1 MDRPYGDTIEYLSG
15 ILTILKSM
23 DKEEGDVQDV
33 AELNIGILM
42 KVKDRLNVLIN
53 NLDSVRVL

>member
-1 MDRPYGDTIEYLSG
+1 MDRPYGDTIEYLSSM
-15 ILTILKSM
+15 LTILKSM

-42 KVKDRLNVLIN
+42 NVKDRLSVLIN
-53 NLDSVRVL
+53 KLDNVVTS